1 MAINNESGKDNG
13 TIKNANSDIEYTFG
27 SFLYI
32 MLLNVLFVDLLLIDH
47 FPYPSLSVG
56 RDYWG

>member
-1 MAINNESGKDNG
+1 MNQAKIMGQLK
-13 TIKNANSDIEYTFG
+13 TANSDIEYTFG